1 MINKVLFIQPFLI
14 EDDSLTDEILVW
26 EVYLENFLKS
36 KLPQLRFDLLY
47 LPVEQKRGKFHLD
60 TIENL
65 DSFHSQMDTLLSSI
79 QFELDKNTLICIS
92 GTTSHHYLSSKLIA
106 EYFQKFFPFTIIA
119 FGGAHASAQPND
131 FRYPNSPID
140 YIVIGEGELPLY
152 NLIERPVKKQK
163 EPIILNYNPIP
174 SLDEIPPLD
183 LTIFDRYIDD
193 FNHLSISIS
202 RGCPFDCTF
211 CMEKNLSENDVAIK
225 RWRVYSPKRAI
236 KEVKT
241 MIDYGLSHNIEVF
254 GFYDPIF
261 GLNKKW
267 LNDFLELYNFN
278 EVKAA
283 WIETRLDILNEDL
296 IAKLYKKKFHSM
308 FGLESYSKRMLS
320 IMNKTANPT
329 GFLNKFEKIIK
340 IHKKLGMFYML
351 NVLFNHPG
359 ETRESSLE
367 TFNRLEKLIAKDNSD
382 LVHLNLRYYHHF
394 PGTRAYNNI
403 DVFNQRYGSIA
414 YFPGWWKKEKL
425 LKFGPYGIRP
435 SKELSLRE
443 GIDIYTDLY
452 KNLEL
457 VKLGRIKTIRPNN
470 LFPRILSIKKDI
482 RLIKNLRE
490 SMINFLDENHIEDEK
505 EVLKTVPYT
514 L

>member
-1 MINKVLFIQPFLI
+1 MIKKVLFIQPFLI
-14 EDDSLTDEILVW
+14 ENDSLTDEILVW

-36 KLPQLRFDLLY
+36 KFPQLVFDLLY
-47 LPVEQKRGKFHLD
+47 LPIEQKRGTLHLD
-60 TIENL
+60 TIENI
-65 DSFHSQMDTLLSSI
+65 DSFHSQMDKLLSSI

-106 EYFQKFFPFTIIA
+106 KYFQKHFPFTIIA
-119 FGGAHASAQPND
+119 FGGAHASAQPKD
-131 FRYPNSPID
+131 FSYPNSPMD

-152 NLIERPVKKQK
+152 ELIERPVKKQN
-163 EPIILNYNPIP
+163 EPVILNYNPITN
-174 SLDEIPPLD
+174 LNDIPPLD
-183 LTIFDRYIDD
+183 LTLFDKYIED

-211 CMEKNLSENDVAIK
+211 CMEKNLSEKDTNIK

-236 KEVKT
+236 NEVKT
-241 MIDYGLSHNIEVF
+241 MINYGLTHNIKDF

-267 LNDFLELYNFN
+267 LDDFLELYDFK
-278 EVKAA
+278 EVSSA

-296 IAKLYKKKFHSM
+296 ITKLYKKNFFSM

-329 GFLNKFEKIIK
+329 GFLNKFEKIIQ
-340 IHKKLGMFYML
+340 IHKKLGRFYML

-359 ETRESSLE
+359 EMRESYLE
-367 TFNRLEKLIAKDNSD
+367 TFNRLEKLIAQDNSD

-403 DVFNQRYGSIA
+403 DVFNKRFGSIT
-414 YFPGWWKKEKL
+414 YFPGWWKDEKL

-443 GIDIYTDLY
+443 SIDMYTDLC

-457 VKLGRIKTIRPNN
+457 VKLGRVKTLKLNN
-470 LFPRILSIKKDI
+470 LFPRILLIKKDI
-482 RLIKNLRE
+482 KSIKNLRE
-490 SMINFLDENHIEDEK
+490 SMINFLDKNHVEDTKEN
-505 EVLKTVPYT
+505 LKTIAYT
-514 L
+514 S